1 MRRTYTICTKIHF
14 WANMYIFW
22 KFWYFSEIFET
33 STIFYSHNYIENCF
47 KTPKI
52 SWNDAKFS
60 RFIEFSIYF
69 YQNASKCHRILF
81 WSYFEY
87 SEYISKL
94 FWMLETL
101 FVSAWTQK
109 HRLMNWKRCI
119 LMILGTLHMFSAWGK
134 KERTFERKKER
145 NLERKKKFG
154 KKEISNFFFFFLSKF
169 LSFRKKER
177 KTFWKKEI
185 WKERKKQ

>member
-1 MRRTYTICTKIHF
+1 MKNAPKTAKIRVTEIYFLAKYNILKIHENLEILLF
-14 WANMYIFW
+14 YASNVCHMYQNSFLSKHVNFFW
-22 KFWYFSEIFET
+22 KFLYFSEIFET
-33 STIFYSHNYIENCF
+33 SRIFYSHNYIENCF
-47 KTPKI
+47 KPPKI

-69 YQNASKCHRILF
+69 YQNASKCHGILF

-94 FWMLETL
+94 FWMSETL

-119 LMILGTLHMFSAWGK
+119 LMILGTLHMFSA
-134 KERTFERKKER
+134 
-145 NLERKKKFG
+145 
-154 KKEISNFFFFFLSKF
+154 
-169 LSFRKKER
+169 
-177 KTFWKKEI
+177 
-185 WKERKKQ
+185 